1 MYMKQKLKGV
11 KDKSITEYIR
21 HQQSFSTIPSIVHCQ
36 SQVPAR
42 CPVAL
47 DTWVVWGR
55 PHSSPQVH
63 HTISELR
70 FLLGVAAL
78 LPAPPSSAQE
88 GTVLDDNLG
97 FAFQRPKLKVGG
109 SLMVIQVD
117 CPGTL
122 SFSSVSH
129 SSVGDKELQHVLG
142 PPSPQA

>member
-1 MYMKQKLKGV
+1 MAAHWAAHTDVKPFKCPRCERDFNAPALLERHKLTHDLQG
-11 KDKSITEYIR
+11 
-21 HQQSFSTIPSIVHCQ
+21 PGAP
-36 SQVPAR
+36 PAQAWR
-42 CPVAL
+42 SPVAL

-63 HTISELR
+63 HTISELK

-97 FAFQRPKLKVGG
+97 FAFQRPKFKAGG

-117 CPGTL
+117 CPGT
-122 SFSSVSH
+122 
-129 SSVGDKELQHVLG
+129 VLLVRQ
-142 PPSPQA
+142 PLLCR